1 MQEFRQNL
9 QGLFAP
15 FTLILHMTSNRDETP
30 SPTDGNIPA
39 TVQITK
45 SMKRKNDSIP
55 KQHDKEDLGFL
66 DDRIQLLDTVRQMI
80 DIELERR
87 GVMSEGNPHPENHPP
102 EHAGREPPRSGQTHS
117 PPTQSNQPNS
127 KQRRH
132 TFWQRLVSLFSLCL

>member
-1 MQEFRQNL
+1 
-9 QGLFAP
+9 
-15 FTLILHMTSNRDETP
+15 MTSNRDETL

-80 DIELERR
+80 DIEFERR
-87 GVMSEGNPHPENHPP
+87 GLNTDENPQPENPP
-102 EHAGREPPRSGQTHS
+102 PGNGRREPPHS
-117 PPTQSNQPNS
+117 KPP
-127 KQRRH
+127 RR
-132 TFWQRLVSLFSLCL
+132 TLWQRLVSLFSLCL

>member
-1 MQEFRQNL
+1 
-9 QGLFAP
+9 
-15 FTLILHMTSNRDETP
+15 MTSNRDETL

-80 DIELERR
+80 DIEFERR
-87 GVMSEGNPHPENHPP
+87 GLNTDETPHPENPPP
-102 EHAGREPPRSGQTHS
+102 EHAGREPTHS
-117 PPTQSNQPNS
+117 QPTQSNQPNS
-127 KQRRH
+127 KPPRR
-132 TFWQRLVSLFSLCL
+132 TLWQRLVSLFSLCL

>member
-1 MQEFRQNL
+1 M
-9 QGLFAP
+9 P
-15 FTLILHMTSNRDETP
+15 PSPLILHMTSNRDETL

-80 DIELERR
+80 DIEFERR
-87 GVMSEGNPHPENHPP
+87 GLNTDENPHPENPPP
-102 EHAGREPPRSGQTHS
+102 EHAGREPTRSKPPRRTL
-117 PPTQSNQPNS
+117 
-127 KQRRH
+127 
-132 TFWQRLVSLFSLCL
+132 WQRLVSLFTDCL

>member
-1 MQEFRQNL
+1 MPPS
-9 QGLFAP
+9 A
-15 FTLILHMTSNRDETP
+15 LILHMTSNRDETL

-80 DIELERR
+80 DIEFERR
-87 GVMSEGNPHPENHPP
+87 GLNTDENPHPENPP
-102 EHAGREPPRSGQTHS
+102 PGNGRREPPHS
-117 PPTQSNQPNS
+117 KPP
-127 KQRRH
+127 RR
-132 TFWQRLVSLFSLCL
+132 TLWQRLVSLFTDCL